1 MQLRDQH
8 AVLPLIVGIG
18 GTTNPVSSTELA
30 LRAALR
36 TAGDMGARTRLLA
49 GPFLAALPL
58 YAPEV
63 RERTAEQ
70 EELVETVR
78 HADGLILATP
88 AYHAGISG
96 LLKNGI
102 DLLEDLRDDVRPYLS
117 ERAVGC
123 IVTAYGWQ
131 GGGTT
136 LISVRTVIHALRGW
150 PTPLGVTLNTAER
163 IFDPSGACTDQ
174 RSADQIA
181 LLVAQVLD
189 FARRFRRQPGAPASA
204 FRPAPVT

>member
-8 AVLPLIVGIG
+8 ELLPLIVGIG
-18 GTTNPVSSTELA
+18 GTTNPISSTELA
-30 LRAALR
+30 LRAALCV
-36 TAGDMGARTRLLA
+36 AEEMGARTRLID
-49 GPFLAALPL
+49 GPFLARLPL

-63 RERTAEQ
+63 QERTTVQ
-70 EELVETVR
+70 QELVETVR
-78 HADGLILATP
+78 QADGLIVATP

-102 DLLEDLRDDVRPYLS
+102 DLLEDLRDDERPYLS
-117 ERAVGC
+117 NRAVGC

-136 LISVRTVIHALRGW
+136 LISVRTTIHALRGW

-163 IFDPSGACTDQ
+163 IFDESGGVSDRRT
-174 RSADQIA
+174 ADQIA

-189 FARRFRRQPGAPASA
+189 FARRFRKGAS
-204 FRPAPVT
+204 R

>member
-1 MQLRDQH
+1 M
-8 AVLPLIVGIG
+8 
-18 GTTNPVSSTELA
+18 
-30 LRAALR
+30 ALR
-36 TAGDMGARTRLLA
+36 TALAIAERSGARTRLID
-49 GPFLAALPL
+49 GPFLARLPL

-63 RERTAEQ
+63 QERTALQ
-70 EELVETVR
+70 DELVETVR
-78 HADGLILATP
+78 QADGLIVATP

-102 DLLEDLRDDVRPYLS
+102 DLLEDLRDDARPYLS
-117 ERAVGC
+117 DRAVGC

-163 IFDPSGACTDQ
+163 IFDALGACTDP
-174 RSADQIA
+174 RSAEQIA
-181 LLVAQVLD
+181 LLVSQVLG
-189 FARRFRRQPGAPASA
+189 FARRFRGEPA
-204 FRPAPVT
+204 R

>member
-1 MQLRDQH
+1 VAGESRSLS
-8 AVLPLIVGIG
+8 PLIVGIG
-18 GTTNPVSSTELA
+18 GTTNPVSSTEMA
-30 LRAALR
+30 LRAALSM
-36 TAGDMGARTRLLA
+36 AEEQGARTRLID
-49 GPFLAALPL
+49 GHFLARLPL

-63 RERTAEQ
+63 QERTSVQ

-78 HADGLILATP
+78 GADGLIVATP

-102 DLLEDLRDDVRPYLS
+102 DLLEDLREDRRPYLS
-117 ERAVGC
+117 NRAVGC

-163 IFDPSGACTDQ
+163 IFDESGAFAD
-174 RSADQIA
+174 RRVADQLV
-181 LLVAQVLD
+181 LLVAQVFE
-189 FARRFRRQPGAPASA
+189 FARRFAGP
-204 FRPAPVT
+204 

>member
-1 MQLRDQH
+1 VAGESRSLS
-8 AVLPLIVGIG
+8 PLIVGIG
-18 GTTNPVSSTELA
+18 GTTNPVSSTEMA
-30 LRAALR
+30 LRAALSM
-36 TAGDMGARTRLLA
+36 AEEQGARTRLID
-49 GPFLAALPL
+49 GHFLARLPL

-63 RERTAEQ
+63 QERTSVQ

-78 HADGLILATP
+78 GADGLIVATP

-102 DLLEDLRDDVRPYLS
+102 DLLEDLREDRRPYLS
-117 ERAVGC
+117 NRAVGC

-163 IFDPSGACTDQ
+163 IFDESGAFAD
-174 RSADQIA
+174 RRVADQLV
-181 LLVAQVLD
+181 LLVAQVLE
-189 FARRFRRQPGAPASA
+189 FARRFAGP
-204 FRPAPVT
+204 

>member
-8 AVLPLIVGIG
+8 SILPLIVGIG
-18 GTTNPVSSTELA
+18 GTTNPVSTTELV

-36 TAGDMGARTRLLA
+36 IAEERGARTRLIDVHSLA
-49 GPFLAALPL
+49 RLPL

-63 RERTAEQ
+63 QERTPLQ
-70 EELVETVR
+70 EELVEIVR
-78 HADGLILATP
+78 KADGLILATP

-117 ERAVGC
+117 NRAVGC

-136 LISVRTVIHALRGW
+136 LISVRTTIHALRGW
-150 PTPLGVTLNTAER
+150 PTRIGVTLNTAEP
-163 IFDPSGACTDQ
+163 IFGQSGAFSD
-174 RSADQIA
+174 RRAADQIA
-181 LLVAQVLD
+181 LLVEQVLD
-189 FARRFRRQPGAPASA
+189 FAERFARRLP
-204 FRPAPVT
+204 

>member
-1 MQLRDQH
+1 M
-8 AVLPLIVGIG
+8 
-18 GTTNPVSSTELA
+18 A

-36 TAGDMGARTRLLA
+36 MAEERGARTRLID
-49 GPFLAALPL
+49 GHFLARLPL

-63 RERTAEQ
+63 QERTPVQA
-70 EELVETVR
+70 ELVETVR
-78 HADGLILATP
+78 GADGLIVATP

-102 DLLEDLRDDVRPYLS
+102 DLLEDLRDDRRPYLS
-117 ERAVGC
+117 SRAVGC

-163 IFDPSGACTDQ
+163 IFDESGAFADP
-174 RSADQIA
+174 RVADQLA
-181 LLVAQVLD
+181 LLVTQVLD
-189 FARRFRRQPGAPASA
+189 FARRFAGA
-204 FRPAPVT
+204 